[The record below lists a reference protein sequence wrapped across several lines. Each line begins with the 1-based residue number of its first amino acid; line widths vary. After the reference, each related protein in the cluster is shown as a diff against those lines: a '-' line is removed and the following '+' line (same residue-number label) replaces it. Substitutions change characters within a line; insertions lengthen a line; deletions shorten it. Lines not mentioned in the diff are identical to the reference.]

1 MRLYQMADAVRYGLM
16 NTEELR
22 ETFLL
27 EGMFEVGEIEFAYVD
42 LDRTVIG
49 SAVPVSEE
57 LTLETDSELR
67 SEYFLERRELGV
79 LNVGGVG
86 SVVVDGKSFEMGKL
100 DCLYVGRGSKAVTF
114 FSKTAKDPAYFY
126 LLSYPAHAEYP
137 TAMVKFADLQGLQ
150 LGSAETCNQRTIYKA
165 IYKDGIKSCQL
176 VMGFTLLESG
186 SNWNTMPPHTHM
198 RRSEVYFY
206 FDVDPGH
213 RVLHLM
219 GPPDA
224 TSHLVVADKEVVVS
238 PGWSIHA
245 GVGTK
250 NYAFCWGMGGENQA
264 YDDMD
269 AVSIADLR

>member
-1 MRLYQMADAVRYGLM
+1 MRLYQMADSVRYGLM

-27 EGMFEVGEIEFAYVD
+27 EEMFEEGEIEFAYVD

-49 SAVPVSEE
+49 SAVPVGET
-57 LTLETDSELR
+57 LKLETEPELR
-67 SEYFLERRELGV
+67 AEYFLERRELGV
-79 LNVGGVG
+79 LNVGGAG
-86 SVVVDGKSFEMGKL
+86 SVVVDGKRFELGKL
-100 DCLYVGRGSKAVTF
+100 DCLYVGRGSRVVTF
-114 FSKTAKDPAYFY
+114 SSNDGTMPACFY
-126 LLSYPAHAEYP
+126 LLSYLAHAEYP
-137 TAMVKFADLQGLQ
+137 TTMVKFADLQGLQ
-150 LGSAETCNQRTIYKA
+150 LGAAETCNKRTIYKA

-206 FDVDPGH
+206 FDVDSAH

-269 AVSIADLR
+269 PVTIADLR

>member
-1 MRLYQMADAVRYGLM
+1 MADQIRYGLM
-16 NTEELR
+16 NTDELR

-27 EGMFEVGEIEFAYVD
+27 EDMFEPGQLECAYVD

-49 SAVPVSEE
+49 AAVPLREP
-57 LTLETDSELR
+57 LILETESELR
-67 SEYFLERRELGV
+67 AEYFLERRELGV
-79 LNVGGVG
+79 LNVGCAG
-86 SVVVDGKSFEMGKL
+86 SVTVDGKVFDLDKL
-100 DCLYVGRGSKAVTF
+100 DCLYVGRGSKQVSFASTDA
-114 FSKTAKDPAYFY
+114 SAPAYFY

-137 TAMVKFADLQGLQ
+137 TSMVKFADLQGLA
-150 LGSAETCNQRTIYKA
+150 LGSVETCNKRTIYKA
-165 IYKDGIKSCQL
+165 IYGGGIKSCQL

-206 FDVDPGH
+206 FDVDPAH

-224 TSHLVVADKEVVVS
+224 TSHLIVADKEVVVS

-269 AVSIADLR
+269 GVTIATLR

>member
-22 ETFLL
+22 ETFLI
-27 EGMFEVGEIEFAYVD
+27 EEMFEPGEIEFSYVD

-49 SAVPVSEE
+49 SAVPLDEPLS
-57 LTLETDSELR
+57 LETEPELR

-79 LNVGGVG
+79 LNIGGAG
-86 SVVVDGKSFEMGKL
+86 SVIVEGKSFEL
-100 DCLYVGRGSKAVTF
+100 DKFDCVYVGRGNRAVSFSSK
-114 FSKTAKDPAYFY
+114 SEENPASFY
-126 LLSYPAHAEYP
+126 LLSYPAHAEHP
-137 TAMVKFADLQGLQ
+137 TAMVKFADLKGVK
-150 LGSAETCNQRTIYKA
+150 LGAAETCNQRTVYKA
-165 IYKDGIKSCQL
+165 IFKEGIKSCQL
-176 VMGFTLLESG
+176 VMGFTLLDQG
-186 SNWNTMPPHTHM
+186 SVWNTMPPHTHM

-206 FDVDPGH
+206 FDVDPAH
-213 RVLHLM
+213 RVMHLM

-224 TSHLVVADKEVVVS
+224 TSHLVVKDKEVVVS

-250 NYAFCWGMGGENQA
+250 NYAFCWGMGGENQV

-269 AVSIADLR
+269 PVTIADLR

>member
-27 EGMFEVGEIEFAYVD
+27 EDMFTPGEIEFAYVD

-49 SAVPVSEE
+49 GAVPTDKA
-57 LTLETDSELR
+57 LKLETDPDLR
-67 SEYFLERRELGV
+67 ADYFLERRELGI
-79 LNVGGVG
+79 LNVSGLG
-86 SVVVDGKSFEMGKL
+86 SVAVDGKTFELGKL
-100 DCLYVGRGSKAVTF
+100 DCLYIGRGSKDVI
-114 FSKTAKDPAYFY
+114 FSSADAEKPANFY

-137 TAMVKFADLQGLQ
+137 TAMVKFADLKGLD
-150 LGSAETCNQRTIYKA
+150 LGSLETCNKRTIYKA
-165 IYKDGIKSCQL
+165 IYKEGIKSCQL
-176 VMGFTLLESG
+176 VMGFTLLATG

-206 FDVDPGH
+206 FDVDPAH

-250 NYAFCWGMGGENQA
+250 SYGFCWGMGGENQA

-269 AVSIADLR
+269 PVTIADLR

>member
-27 EGMFEVGEIEFAYVD
+27 EEMFQTGTIELAYVD

-49 SAVPVSEE
+49 GAVPVEE
-57 LTLETDSELR
+57 SLSLETEPELR
-67 SEYFLERRELGV
+67 ADYFLERRELGI
-79 LNVGGVG
+79 LNVGGAG
-86 SVVVDGKSFEMGKL
+86 SVVVDGAEFALSKL
-100 DCLYVGRGSKAVTF
+100 DCLYVGRGSKSVTF
-114 FSKTAKDPAYFY
+114 SSKNAKDPAYFY
-126 LLSYPAHAEYP
+126 LLSYPAHKEYP
-137 TAMVKFADLQGLQ
+137 TAMVKFSDLKGLE
-150 LGSAETCNQRTIYKA
+150 LGSVETCNKRTIYKA
-165 IYKDGIKSCQL
+165 IYKEGIKSCQL
-176 VMGFTLLESG
+176 VMGFTLLANG
-186 SNWNTMPPHTHM
+186 SNWNTMPAHTHM

-206 FDVDPGH
+206 FDVDPAH
-213 RVLHLM
+213 RVFHLM

-224 TSHLVVADKEVVVS
+224 TSHLVIADKEVVVS

-250 NYAFCWGMGGENQA
+250 SYGFCWGMGGENQA

-269 AVSIADLR
+269 PVTIAELK